1 LPEKSNGSL
10 AAEILMSRRL
20 EKITNRE
27 RTWYMPTVRRWPL
40 ALSRGDGSRVWD
52 LDGNEYVDLTAGWG
66 VTSIGHCH
74 PEMVEALCDQARTL
88 MHTTNVVYTEPQLD
102 LAERLARIAP
112 EGMQRTFFTSSGSEA
127 NEAALKLAARRTAR
141 SRFVAATG
149 SFHGRT
155 LGSLGV
161 LGQEKHRGPWKSLV
175 REAGFVPFGDAAAAR
190 SAIDTSVAAMIV
202 EPIQGEGGVN
212 VPPDGYLAELRRACD
227 AMGALLI
234 VDEIQTGMGRTGHW
248 LALEHDGVR
257 PDIITLGKG
266 LGGGVPIAG
275 FIATEAVMGSI
286 QPGDH
291 GGTYSGNPL
300 VCRAACAVYDVIER
314 ENLVERAGRLGA
326 RAMGRLSAFAKL
338 HDDRIESVRG
348 RGLLMGVVLRSA
360 EMAARIQSQIRERGV
375 LVNLTAERVL
385 RIFPAL
391 NIPDEDI
398 DHALDVLEATIEE
411 N

>member
-1 LPEKSNGSL
+1 
-10 AAEILMSRRL
+10 MSRRL

-74 PEMVEALCDQARTL
+74 PDMVEALCDQARTL
-88 MHTTNVVYTEPQLD
+88 IHTTNVVYTEPQLD

-112 EGMQRTFFTSSGSEA
+112 EGMQRAFFTSSGTEA
-127 NEAALKLAARRTAR
+127 TEAALKLAARRTGR
-141 SRFVAATG
+141 SRFVATNG

-155 LGSLGV
+155 LGALGV
-161 LGQEKHRGPWKSLV
+161 IGQDKHRGPWKALV
-175 REAGFVPFGDAAAAR
+175 REASFVPFGDVAAAR
-190 SAIDTSVAAMIV
+190 AAIDASVAAVIV

-212 VPPDGYLAELRRACD
+212 VPADGYLAELRRACD
-227 AMGALLI
+227 ATGSLLI
-234 VDEIQTGMGRTGHW
+234 VDEIQTGMGRTGRW
-248 LALEHDGVR
+248 LALEHDAVR
-257 PDIITLGKG
+257 PDIVTLGKG

-326 RAMGRLSAFAKL
+326 QVMGRLSAFAKL
-338 HDDRIESVRG
+338 NDDKIETVRG

-360 EMAARIQSQIRERGV
+360 ELAARIQPQIRERGV

-411 N
+411 A

>member
-1 LPEKSNGSL
+1 
-10 AAEILMSRRL
+10 MSRRL
-20 EKITNRE
+20 EKIINRE

-52 LDGNEYVDLTAGWG
+52 LDGNEYIDLTAGWG

-74 PEMVEALCDQARTL
+74 PDMVEVLCDQARTL
-88 MHTTNVVYTEPQLD
+88 IHTTNVVYTEPQLD

-112 EGMQRTFFTSSGSEA
+112 EGMQRAFFTSSGTEA
-127 NEAALKLAARRTAR
+127 TEAALKLAARRTGR
-141 SRFVAATG
+141 SHFVATTR

-155 LGSLGV
+155 LGALGV
-161 LGQEKHRGPWKSLV
+161 LGQDKYRAPWNSLV
-175 REAGFVPFGDAAAAR
+175 HEASFVPFGDAAAAR
-190 SAIDTSVAAMIV
+190 AALNSNVAAMIV

-212 VPPDGYLAELRRACD
+212 VPPDGYLAALRSACD
-227 AMGALLI
+227 AAGALLI

-248 LALEHDGVR
+248 LALEHDAVR
-257 PDIITLGKG
+257 PDIVTLGKG
-266 LGGGVPIAG
+266 LGGGVPIGG

-326 RAMGRLSAFAKL
+326 RLMGRLAAFGKL
-338 HDDRIESVRG
+338 HDDKIESVRG
-348 RGLLMGVVLRSA
+348 RGLLIGVVLRTA
-360 EMAARIQSQIRERGV
+360 ELAARILPQIRERGV
-375 LVNLTAERVL
+375 LINQTADRVF

-391 NIPDEDI
+391 NIPDPDI
-398 DHALDVLEATIEE
+398 EHALDIVEASIEE
-411 N
+411 A